1 LDALLTAFLAA
12 SLGEWGDKTQ
22 LLVVLLAARYRRP
35 APILAAIAVAATAN
49 SLIAAFAGTLIHGTI
64 TPRAASLLLA
74 LALVFAGVAGL
85 IGSEPK
91 DRPGWRLGPFLA
103 TLILFTLAEW
113 GDKTQFV
120 TAAIAARFDALV
132 LPAAGAAAG
141 ILVSSLPAAALGPRL
156 AQTVPLKAIRISV
169 ACLFLLAGLW
179 VGVSALRLI

>member
-1 LDALLTAFLAA
+1 LDSLLIAFLAA
-12 SLGEWGDKTQ
+12 ALGEWGDKTQ
-22 LLVVLLAARYRRP
+22 LLAVLLAARYRRP
-35 APILAAIAVAATAN
+35 APILAAIAVAAVAN

-85 IGSEPK
+85 IGSEAK

-120 TAAIAARFDALV
+120 TVAIAARFNALV

-141 ILVSSLPAAALGPRL
+141 IILSSLPAVALGPRL
-156 AQTVPLKAIRISV
+156 PRAVPLKAIRIGV
-169 ACLFLLAGLW
+169 AGLFLLAGLW
-179 VGVSALRLI
+179 VGVSALRLV